1 MNLKEVKKIAGF
13 TLIEMAIVLI
23 VVGLILGGVISTVG
37 VQRQQLKRDETRQ
50 LLEVAREALIGF
62 ALTNG
67 RLPCP
72 DIDNDGIENPANPA
86 AGESCDANEG
96 ALPHVDIG
104 VSANDTWGNRFVYRV
119 RGTGNLSMADAA
131 PALDGAGD
139 PRAPGIGDN
148 ASFAMDDVGNI
159 VINDND
165 EAAAG
170 VSVLANEIPAI
181 ILSYAENG
189 GSQIACGG
197 GLSARELENCDGDV
211 NFVDSFY
218 SNVTG
223 QEYDD
228 LVVWVPLTVLK
239 SRMVEAALLP

>member
-1 MNLKEVKKIAGF
+1 MNNKIIRRVAAF

-23 VVGLILGGVISTVG
+23 VVGLILGGVITTVG

-72 DIDNDGIENPANPA
+72 DTDNDGVENPANPG
-86 AGESCDANEG
+86 AGTPCNVNEG

-104 VSANDTWGNRFVYRV
+104 VSANDTWGNRFRYRV
-119 RGTGNLSMADAA
+119 RGTGNLSMADAP
-131 PALDGAGD
+131 PALDGAGN
-139 PRAPGIGDN
+139 PRGSGIGDN
-148 ASFAMDDVGNI
+148 ASFAMDDIGNI

-189 GSQIACGG
+189 GSQIACAG

-218 SNVTG
+218 SNVAG

-228 LVVWVPLTVLK
+228 LVVWIPLTVLK